1 MVSGCENKN
10 IRVNEYRSSVLLA
23 ELLCFILWILVCHVR
38 RLIFVVNSNTE
49 IDIINAVKK
58 HLQQKAIYM
67 IL

>member
-1 MVSGCENKN
+1 MVSGCENKY

-38 RLIFVVNSNTE
+38 RLIFVVNSKTE
-49 IDIINAVKK
+49 IDINVYKK
-58 HLQQKAIYM
+58 HLQQEAIYM